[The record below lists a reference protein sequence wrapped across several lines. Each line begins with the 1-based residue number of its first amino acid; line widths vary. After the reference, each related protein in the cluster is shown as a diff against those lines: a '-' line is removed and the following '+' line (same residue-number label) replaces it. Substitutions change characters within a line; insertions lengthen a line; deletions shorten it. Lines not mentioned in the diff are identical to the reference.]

1 MQPDPQNATL
11 KELDV
16 LVVGGGHAGI
26 EAALAAARLGA
37 DTALLTL
44 RLDKVG
50 EMSCNPAI
58 GGLGKG
64 QIVCEIDAL
73 GGAMGRVADETGIQF
88 KLLNGGKGA
97 AVRGPRCQSDRHLYR
112 RAATREVER
121 AGVRLLEGAAD
132 GLLLEGA
139 RVRGVR
145 LADGRAIA
153 ARAVVVTTGTFL
165 RAVMHTGEAQVSGG
179 RVGEGTTSGLSADL
193 ARLGL
198 VLGRLKTGT
207 PPRLARDSIRWE
219 ALEPNGGDA
228 VPTPFSA
235 ATDRARFPALRQVDC
250 HVTWTNARTHELI
263 RANIHLAPMH
273 AGRIQGVGPRYCP
286 SVEDKVVR
294 FADKERHQ
302 VFLEPESLSCDV
314 IYVNGVSTSLPAPVQ
329 EEFLRTIAGLEQCRF
344 LRHGYAVE
352 YDFVQ
357 PFQLDDTLRVRCAEG
372 LWLAGQING
381 TSGYEE
387 AAGQGLLAG
396 ANAALWT
403 QGRERFVLGR
413 HEAYL
418 GVMVDDLITSNPTEP
433 YRMFTSRAEHRLLLR
448 ADNAH
453 ERLARAG
460 AQVGLVPSEAI
471 ARLERK
477 EARRSAALAVLRA
490 TRHEGRTLAERLLR
504 PQEDWSSLEASHAVV
519 RAIGLPPEEGASLE
533 SDLKYS
539 GYIERAERN
548 VERLARQ
555 DELALPSDLDYHA
568 LAGLSNEARDKLA
581 RLRPRTLGAAGR
593 IAGVRP
599 PDVAL
604 LAIHV
609 ERRRREAAGGRLPD

>member
-1 MQPDPQNATL
+1 
-11 KELDV
+11 
-16 LVVGGGHAGI
+16 
-26 EAALAAARLGA
+26 
-37 DTALLTL
+37 
-44 RLDKVG
+44 
-50 EMSCNPAI
+50 
-58 GGLGKG
+58 
-64 QIVCEIDAL
+64 
-73 GGAMGRVADETGIQF
+73 
-88 KLLNGGKGA
+88 
-97 AVRGPRCQSDRHLYR
+97 
-112 RAATREVER
+112 
-121 AGVRLLEGAAD
+121 
-132 GLLLEGA
+132 
-139 RVRGVR
+139 
-145 LADGRAIA
+145 
-153 ARAVVVTTGTFL
+153 
-165 RAVMHTGEAQVSGG
+165 
-179 RVGEGTTSGLSADL
+179 
-193 ARLGL
+193 
-198 VLGRLKTGT
+198 
-207 PPRLARDSIRWE
+207 
-219 ALEPNGGDA
+219 
-228 VPTPFSA
+228 
-235 ATDRARFPALRQVDC
+235 
-250 HVTWTNARTHELI
+250 
-263 RANIHLAPMH
+263 
-273 AGRIQGVGPRYCP
+273 
-286 SVEDKVVR
+286 
-294 FADKERHQ
+294 
-302 VFLEPESLSCDV
+302 
-314 IYVNGVSTSLPAPVQ
+314 
-329 EEFLRTIAGLEQCRF
+329 
-344 LRHGYAVE
+344 
-352 YDFVQ
+352 
-357 PFQLDDTLRVRCAEG
+357 
-372 LWLAGQING
+372 
-381 TSGYEE
+381 
-387 AAGQGLLAG
+387 LLAG

-453 ERLARAG
+453 ERLARRG

>member
-1 MQPDPQNATL
+1 
-11 KELDV
+11 
-16 LVVGGGHAGI
+16 
-26 EAALAAARLGA
+26 
-37 DTALLTL
+37 
-44 RLDKVG
+44 
-50 EMSCNPAI
+50 
-58 GGLGKG
+58 
-64 QIVCEIDAL
+64 
-73 GGAMGRVADETGIQF
+73 
-88 KLLNGGKGA
+88 
-97 AVRGPRCQSDRHLYR
+97 
-112 RAATREVER
+112 
-121 AGVRLLEGAAD
+121 
-132 GLLLEGA
+132 
-139 RVRGVR
+139 
-145 LADGRAIA
+145 
-153 ARAVVVTTGTFL
+153 
-165 RAVMHTGEAQVSGG
+165 
-179 RVGEGTTSGLSADL
+179 
-193 ARLGL
+193 
-198 VLGRLKTGT
+198 
-207 PPRLARDSIRWE
+207 
-219 ALEPNGGDA
+219 
-228 VPTPFSA
+228 
-235 ATDRARFPALRQVDC
+235 
-250 HVTWTNARTHELI
+250 VTWTNARTHELI
-263 RANIHLAPMH
+263 RANIHLAPMY
-273 AGRIQGVGPRYCP
+273 AGRIQGAGPRYCP
-286 SVEDKVVR
+286 SVEDKVMR
-294 FADKERHQ
+294 FSDKERHQ
-302 VFLEPESLSCDV
+302 VFLEPESLSCEV

-329 EEFLRTIAGLEQCRF
+329 EEFLRTIEGLEECRF

-453 ERLARAG
+453 ERLARRG
-460 AQVGLVPSEAI
+460 AQVGLVPDEAI

-477 EARRSAALAVLRA
+477 EARRVAALAVLRA

-519 RAIGLPPEEGASLE
+519 RALGLPPEEGASLE